1 VRPGSRSS
9 AREWKP
15 GCPEWIVE
23 NGSPAAEAA
32 RRSVLESL
40 IADDA
45 NHLPSLEM
53 AKAWHRRMFEG
64 IAPHPD
70 YLGGFRDAGE
80 VPYCLQDYN
89 VEVGGLPGVSSD
101 HVLAELDRFISE
113 FVAKIH
119 GLDATWPVSDGPPT
133 QEQTEWVVQVAA
145 WAHGEWVR
153 IHPFA
158 NGNGRTSR
166 LRTNYVL
173 VRYGFGPALQIRPRP
188 GEPYGLAARG
198 SMATGDHRAM
208 EVVIWLVLARS
219 YGIA

>member
-1 VRPGSRSS
+1 MRPGSSSS

-23 NGSPAAEAA
+23 NGTPAAEAA

-53 AKAWHRRMFEG
+53 VRTWHRRMFEG

-80 VPYCLQDYN
+80 APYCLQDYD

-101 HVLAELDRFISE
+101 RVLDELEGFISE
-113 FVAKIH
+113 FVAEIK
-119 GLDATWPVSDGPPT
+119 GLDAAWPASEGPPAE
-133 QEQTEWVVQVAA
+133 EQIEQVVRVAA

-166 LRTNYVL
+166 LWTNYVL

-188 GEPYGLAARG
+188 SEPYGLAARA
-198 SMATGDHRAM
+198 SMATGDHHAM
-208 EVVIWLVLARS
+208 EVVIWLSLARS
-219 YGIA
+219 YGIS

>member
-1 VRPGSRSS
+1 MKPGSRSS
-9 AREWKP
+9 VPEWKP

-40 IADDA
+40 VADDA
-45 NHLPSLEM
+45 KHLPSLEM

-80 VPYCLQDYN
+80 APYCLQDYD

-101 HVLAELDRFISE
+101 RVLDELEGFISE
-113 FVAKIH
+113 FVAEIK
-119 GLDATWPVSDGPPT
+119 GLDAAWPASDGPPAE
-133 QEQTEWVVQVAA
+133 EQIEQVVRVAA

-166 LRTNYVL
+166 LWTNYVL

-188 GEPYGLAARG
+188 SEPYGLAARA
-198 SMATGDHRAM
+198 SMATGDHHAM
-208 EVVIWLVLARS
+208 EVVIWLSLARS
-219 YGIA
+219 YGIS